1 MRSKG
6 VAMENSLETM
16 FNIPLL
22 NTFQKLVIIGSSLT
36 ELHQFIQMTL
46 LWTFMS
52 ASTNIHLWLTNP
64 WRTNSRSKNPRP
76 TIQFRS
82 AWYTC
87 TYVRRI
93 IHTYIRTYD
102 IRTYD
107 IRTKILKYRRK
118 RNACDITAEKY

>member
-6 VAMENSLETM
+6 VAMENSLEKM

-52 ASTNIHLWLTNP
+52 AST
-64 WRTNSRSKNPRP
+64 
-76 TIQFRS
+76 
-82 AWYTC
+82 
-87 TYVRRI
+87 
-93 IHTYIRTYD
+93 IREAKEEMKLSLD
-102 IRTYD
+102 IE
-107 IRTKILKYRRK
+107 RK
-118 RNACDITAEKY
+118 RYDNVVMQQTAANTSTDSYKQEVEVI

>member
-6 VAMENSLETM
+6 VAMENSLEKM

-52 ASTNIHLWLTNP
+52 ASTYSSP
-64 WRTNSRSKNPRP
+64 VPFKSSCSYD
-76 TIQFRS
+76 S
-82 AWYTC
+82 AYSFLGSQQDDDD
-87 TYVRRI
+87 Y
-93 IHTYIRTYD
+93 
-102 IRTYD
+102 
-107 IRTKILKYRRK
+107 
-118 RNACDITAEKY
+118 